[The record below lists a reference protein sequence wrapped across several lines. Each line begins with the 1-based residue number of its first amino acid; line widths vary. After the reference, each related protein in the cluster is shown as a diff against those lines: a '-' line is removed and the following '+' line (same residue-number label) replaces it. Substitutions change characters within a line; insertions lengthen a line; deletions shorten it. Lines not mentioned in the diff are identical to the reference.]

1 MESTPCTRT
10 VKPPPAFAFSSILAK
25 LQKKKPQPKEI
36 QTATQKSPENTAT
49 SYAGLQINGMILK
62 SVAEQVL
69 SALLNTLNYW

>member
-1 MESTPCTRT
+1 MESTSCTRN

-25 LQKKKPQPKEI
+25 LQKKTQPKEI

-49 SYAGLQINGMILK
+49 SYAGLQINDMILK

>member
-10 VKPPPAFAFSSILAK
+10 VKPPPAFACPPFLPSY
-25 LQKKKPQPKEI
+25 KKKTQPKEI